1 LSGNGGAC
9 GPGGAVGALAG
20 GAGLDELEQGRDG
33 ERVDPGDLLEQAA
46 IPGDGALDDAEQRA
60 VVDAGVDPVEAAAEV
75 AGVADH
81 GAQRGVEAGEFR
93 QAAGV
98 DVHHAEARQ
107 GDGGGIENMAEAGDD
122 DEVRGQRGEAGV
134 GVCVEGGDNFQRHL
148 VAPGQAGEGG
158 VRRGVLQGFGQG
170 VDEREEQLQGQRAL
184 EETQLDEFRHAVFG
198 IAVFLGQPDAGQLMP
213 RQPGQQAVQKVG
225 AVEVALGAD
234 EDAHQRSSCWMPM
247 ISATS
252 RSLSGG

>member
-1 LSGNGGAC
+1 MAVLAVLGA
-9 GPGGAVGALAG
+9 ALGALAG
-20 GAGLDELEQGRDG
+20 GAGVDEGQQGRDG
-33 ERVDPGDLLEQAA
+33 ERVEPGNLLEQAA
-46 IPGDGALDDAEQRA
+46 IPGDGLFDDAEQRA
-60 VVDAGVDPVEAAAEV
+60 VVDAGVDPVEAAAKV

-81 GAQRGVEAGEFR
+81 GAQRGVEAGKFR

-122 DEVRGQRGEAGV
+122 DDVRGQRGEAGV
-134 GVCVEGGDNFQRHL
+134 GAGVEGGDDLQRHP
-148 VAPGQAGEGG
+148 VAPGEAGEGG

-170 VDEREEQLQGQRAL
+170 VDERKEQVEGQRAL
-184 EETQLDEFRHAVFG
+184 EKAQFDEFRHAVFG
-198 IAVFLGQPDAGQLMP
+198 IAVFFGQPDAGQLMP
-213 RQPGQQAVQKVG
+213 RQPGQQAVEKVG